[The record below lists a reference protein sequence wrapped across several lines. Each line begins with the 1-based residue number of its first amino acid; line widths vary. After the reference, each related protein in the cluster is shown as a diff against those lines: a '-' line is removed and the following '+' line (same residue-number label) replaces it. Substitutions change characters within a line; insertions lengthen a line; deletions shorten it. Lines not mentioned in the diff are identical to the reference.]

1 MDKRITKIKIL
12 LAKIHAQ
19 IDELLANES
28 TEDMSAEEILV
39 LATELTTSS
48 IITTIEYTSPVATI
62 DRTQVSFDLGDDYA
76 VPLFGDEHE
85 D

>member
-1 MDKRITKIKIL
+1 MNKRTKIKIL
-12 LAKIHAQ
+12 LVKINEQ

-39 LATELTTSS
+39 LAVELTTSN
-48 IITTIEYTSPVATI
+48 IVTTVSYTSPVATV
-62 DRTQVSFDLGDDYA
+62 DRTRVSFDLGDDYEI
-76 VPLFGDEHE
+76 PIYGDHNE